1 MTGGYRLRRCDTQP
15 PQAEGRQ
22 HERSLSLPLKG
33 LRPLNM
39 LFVLYPLDIVQ
50 DGDIVWAEAQTKFMA
65 ALDLA
70 NIPSA
75 INTYERLLIWAA
87 QCCQSISNGEEVNV
101 ITGATSTPIAQVQ
114 VAITADN
121 KNRFIVTSYV
131 PVDTDELNSSTAKTW
146 MAAQDISGAQPHE
159 NLLSN

>member
-1 MTGGYRLRRCDTQP
+1 
-15 PQAEGRQ
+15 
-22 HERSLSLPLKG
+22 
-33 LRPLNM
+33 M

-50 DGDIVWAEAQTKFMA
+50 DGDIVWVITQTRFMA

-70 NIPSA
+70 TIPSA
-75 INTYERLLIWAA
+75 INTYERLLCWAA

-121 KNRFIVTSYV
+121 RNRFIVTAYL
-131 PVDTDELNSSTAKTW
+131 PVDTDELNSGSAKTW
-146 MAAQDISGAQPHE
+146 MATQDISGASPHE